1 MAGND
6 IPQTALEELEAGL
19 RGRLVR
25 PGDGAYEAA
34 RAVHNGMI
42 DRRPGAIACC
52 VDVADVRAA
61 VRIARAH
68 DVLVSVR
75 GGGHNAAGLGVCDA
89 GLVIDLGGMN
99 GVRVD
104 PSARTA
110 TVEGGCTWGD
120 VDHATHTFGLAVP
133 SGIVSTTG
141 VGGLTLGGGIGH
153 LTRHHGLTIDN
164 LLEADVVLADGTFVT
179 ASEDQHADLFW
190 ALRGGG
196 GNFGIV
202 TSFTFRCHPVEHV
215 VAGPVF
221 YDVADTGT
229 VLRWYREFLPAAP
242 VELNGFFMVGS
253 VPPAPPF
260 PEELHGRKVC
270 GFVWV
275 YSGAPEQAEEVL
287 APVREFGTPLM
298 DGIHEVPFPALQSVF
313 DPLYPAGLQMY
324 WRGDFFAEIDDEAVA
339 IHEKFAEVPTPLST
353 MHLYPIDG
361 AAHDVDADAT
371 AFRHRDATWAAVYLG
386 ADPDPANA
394 DVLRDWA
401 VGYWEELHGHSTGGG
416 YVNFMMSEGHDRV
429 QATYGDNYRRLSE
442 IKAAYDPD
450 NFLRVNQ
457 NIPPK

>member
-6 IPQTALEELEAGL
+6 IPQTALDELEGGL

-34 RAVHNGMI
+34 RSVHNGMI

-52 VDVADVRAA
+52 VDVADVQAV

-75 GGGHNAAGLGVCDA
+75 SGGHNAAGLGVCDA

-104 PSARTA
+104 PSARTV

-120 VDHATHTFGLAVP
+120 VDHATHAFGLAVP

-179 ASEDQHADLFW
+179 ASEDQYADLFW

-202 TSFTFRCHPVEHV
+202 TSFTFRCHPVDHV

-221 YDVADTGT
+221 YDVADTGD
-229 VLRWYREFLPAAP
+229 VLRWYREFLPGAP

-260 PEELHGRKVC
+260 PEALHGRKVC
-270 GFVWV
+270 GVVWV
-275 YSGAPEQAEEVL
+275 YTGAHEHAEEML
-287 APVREFGTPLM
+287 APVRAFGTPLM

-361 AAHDVDADAT
+361 AAHHVGADET

-394 DVLRDWA
+394 DALRDWA
-401 VGYWEELHGHSTGGG
+401 VGYWEELHGRSTGGG

-429 QATYGDNYRRLSE
+429 QATYGDNYPRLTE

-457 NIPPK
+457 NIPPA